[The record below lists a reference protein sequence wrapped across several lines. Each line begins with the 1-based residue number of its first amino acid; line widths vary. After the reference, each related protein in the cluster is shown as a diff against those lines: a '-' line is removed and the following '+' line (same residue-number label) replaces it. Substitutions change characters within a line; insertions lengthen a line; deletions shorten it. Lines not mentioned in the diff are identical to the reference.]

1 MYWFVCV
8 FWCRCELGTWGL
20 RHELCT
26 NRWKLG
32 DQIGDDQIH
41 AVFVFTFVLTRF
53 LWCSFA
59 LRKSKTC
66 F

>member
-20 RHELCT
+20 RHGLCT
-26 NRWKLG
+26 NQWKLG

-41 AVFVFTFVLTRF
+41 AVILF
-53 LWCSFA
+53 LGSF
-59 LRKSKTC
+59 RKSSVFFKLFTYVFLC
-66 F
+66 